1 MPAGVPPTGTA
12 ATTAFARG
20 SITATESEGSGI
32 LAASMQRWSDAEQH
46 FDEALAMNARMGA
59 RPWLAQ
65 TQHDYARMLLARG
78 ASADRSRAGRLL
90 DDARSTYGELGMKA
104 YEASAA
110 APVPAR

>member
-1 MPAGVPPTGTA
+1 
-12 ATTAFARG
+12 
-20 SITATESEGSGI
+20 
-32 LAASMQRWSDAEQH
+32 MQRWSDAEQH